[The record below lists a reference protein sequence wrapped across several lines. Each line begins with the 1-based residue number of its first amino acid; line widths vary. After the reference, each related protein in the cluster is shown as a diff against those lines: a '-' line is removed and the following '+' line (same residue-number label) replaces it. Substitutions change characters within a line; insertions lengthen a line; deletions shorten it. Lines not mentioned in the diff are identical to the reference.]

1 MISAGEQ
8 TVDGPAGAPAAA
20 GPAADR
26 PAADGPVPG
35 GPATDGPAPGGRSAG
50 APCAAGPRRGRP
62 RSEAAEQSIIE
73 AALQLLT
80 RGSSLNSISIE
91 GIAAQAGVG
100 KATIYRRWPN
110 KEELLFDVLVRAE
123 PPEPEYRGGTMR
135 DTLVQILEYL
145 RQSTLAKRDPTSFA
159 GAVADLRATPGLYQR
174 YHDQVIA
181 PRRAR
186 LHRLI
191 AEGVANGEL
200 RDDVDVDLLGELII
214 GPMLSRAMLHP
225 DASLDDPDLP
235 AVIVDT
241 VLQGIAPPTA
251 GT

>member
-1 MISAGEQ
+1 MISEADEQ
-8 TVDGPAGAPAAA
+8 TAA
-20 GPAADR
+20 GPAAGER
-26 PAADGPVPG
+26 P
-35 GPATDGPAPGGRSAG
+35 AG
-50 APCAAGPRRGRP
+50 APCPAGPRRGRP

-73 AALQLLT
+73 AALHLLT

-91 GIAAQAGVG
+91 GIAAEAGVG

-123 PPEPEYRGGTMR
+123 PPEPEYRGGTVR
-135 DTLVQILEYL
+135 DTLVEILEYL
-145 RQSTLAKRDPTSFA
+145 RQSTMARRDPTSFA
-159 GAVADLRATPGLYQR
+159 GAVADLRSTPALYDR
-174 YHDQVIA
+174 YCAQVVA

-186 LHRLI
+186 LRRLI
-191 AEGVANGEL
+191 EEGVANGEI
-200 RDDVDVDLLGELII
+200 RGDVDPDLLGELII

-241 VLQGIAPPTA
+241 VLQGIAPRTA

>member
-1 MISAGEQ
+1 MISAGGQTDRQADEQ
-8 TVDGPAGAPAAA
+8 AADEQAAAASAAAAPAAA
-20 GPAADR
+20 GP
-26 PAADGPVPG
+26 
-35 GPATDGPAPGGRSAG
+35 
-50 APCAAGPRRGRP
+50 PRRGRP

-73 AALQLLT
+73 AALHLLT

-91 GIAAQAGVG
+91 GIAAEAGVG

-110 KEELLFDVLVRAE
+110 KEELLFEVLVRAE
-123 PPEPEYRGGTMR
+123 PPEPEYRAGTVR

-159 GAVADLRATPGLYQR
+159 GAVADLRSTPALYER
-174 YHDQVIA
+174 YHAQVIA

-186 LHRLI
+186 LRRLI
-191 AEGVANGEL
+191 AEGVANGEI
-200 RDDVDVDLLGELII
+200 RGDVDPDLLGELII

-225 DASLDDPDLP
+225 DASIDDPDLP